1 MVAHLVRLRL
11 TLLANTFRKSV
22 WQAIGFILGALYAL
36 FVVSMAV
43 IGAVA
48 GGGVDAVVA
57 GQVIIVV
64 GALVVLAW
72 WLVPV
77 FAFGVDATLD
87 PQRFVT
93 FGIPRRSLLAGLAAA
108 GLTSIPGA
116 ATLLAGAGVALAWW
130 RTPLVLPFALLGSA
144 LAVAL
149 CVVGSR
155 ALTTALVPLLDSR
168 RSREVLTVAALVPI
182 VMIGPM
188 ISTVAQRFDGGTI
201 DAEEVRA
208 ALASIGGVLAWTP
221 FGAPWAIPAA
231 VHDGAWLLALARL
244 AVAVVALGVAW
255 RVWDVTLARSLV
267 TPPTSTARGG
277 KAKGLGWFD
286 RVPSTSTG
294 AVTARCLTYWFRDP
308 RYSASIAIIPLLPIV
323 LAVAGG
329 GIGGGEGG
337 SRLLLVLAPL
347 TGWILGFVI
356 SADIAYDHTAFALHV
371 ATGVSGRA
379 DRTGRVVALSVLSVP
394 VLAIFLV
401 GSLAVS
407 GRWDL
412 APMLVGLTAG
422 LFGITAGVSSVTSAR
437 LIYPAV
443 KPGDSP
449 LRQPQGAVLPTM
461 IAQGIGFAAVVV
473 LALPVIVTAI
483 LTIAVSPVFGWVTLL
498 LGLAWGVAVCLLGIR
513 YGGRWYDRRTP
524 ELLQQV
530 VAQD

>member
-36 FVVSMAV
+36 FVVVMAV
-43 IGAVA
+43 TGAIA
-48 GGGVDAVVA
+48 GGGVDAQVA
-57 GQVIIVV
+57 GQVIILV

-182 VMIGPM
+182 VMVGPM

-244 AVAVVALGVAW
+244 VVAVVALGVAW
-255 RVWDVTLARSLV
+255 WVWDVTLARSLV
-267 TPPTSTARGG
+267 TPPTSSARGG

-286 RVPSTSTG
+286 HVPSTPTG
-294 AVTARCLTYWFRDP
+294 AVVARCLTYWVRDP

-329 GIGGGEGG
+329 GIGGGGG
-337 SRLLLVLAPL
+337 AGLLLILAPL

-394 VLAIFLV
+394 VLVIFLV
-401 GSLAVS
+401 ASAAVT

-412 APMLVGLTAG
+412 APMLLGLTAG
-422 LFGITAGVSSVTSAR
+422 LYGVTAGVSSVTSAR

-449 LRQPQGAVLPTM
+449 LRQPQGAVMPTM

-473 LALPVIVTAI
+473 LSLPVIVTGI
-483 LTIAVSPVFGWVTLL
+483 LTIVVSPVLGWVTMV
-498 LGLAWGVAVCLLGIR
+498 LGLVWGVVVCLLGIR

>member
-36 FVVSMAV
+36 FIVVMAV

-48 GGGVDAVVA
+48 GGGVDAGLT
-57 GQVIIVV
+57 GQVIIMV

-130 RTPLVLPFALLGSA
+130 RTPWVLPFALVGSA

-182 VMIGPM
+182 VMLGPM
-188 ISTVAQRFDGGTI
+188 ISTIAQRLDGGGI
-201 DAEEVRA
+201 GADEVRA
-208 ALASIGGVLAWTP
+208 AVGSIAGVLAWTP

-244 AVAVVALGVAW
+244 AVSVVTLGVAW
-255 RVWDVTLARSLV
+255 WVWDVTLARSLV

-277 KAKGLGWFD
+277 KGKGLGWFD
-286 RVPSTSTG
+286 RAPSTPTG
-294 AVTARCLTYWFRDP
+294 AVAARCLTYWFRDP

-329 GIGGGEGG
+329 GIGGGEGFG
-337 SRLLLVLAPL
+337 LLLILAPL
-347 TGWILGFVI
+347 TAWILGFSI

-379 DRTGRVVALSVLSVP
+379 DRTGRVLALSVLAVP
-394 VLAIFLV
+394 TLALFLL
-401 GSLAVS
+401 GTLAVA

-412 APMLVGLTAG
+412 APMLLGLTIG
-422 LFGITAGVSSVTSAR
+422 LFGVTVGVSSVTSAR

-449 LRQPQGAVLPTM
+449 LRQPQGAALPTM
-461 IAQGIGFAAVVV
+461 IAQGIGFAVTLV
-473 LALPVIVTAI
+473 LALPVLATMI
-483 LTIAVSPVFGWVTLL
+483 LTLAVSPVFGWVTLA
-498 LGLAWGVAVCLLGIR
+498 LGPVWGVAVCLLGIR
-513 YGGRWYDRRTP
+513 FGGRWYDRRTP

-530 VAQD
+530 VAQA

>member
-22 WQAIGFILGALYAL
+22 WQAIGFILAALYAL
-36 FVVSMAV
+36 LVV
-43 IGAVA
+43 GLAVA
-48 GGGVDAVVA
+48 GAIAGGSVDAELT
-57 GQVIIVV
+57 GQVMISL

-93 FGIPRRSLLAGLAAA
+93 FAIPRRTLLAGLTAA
-108 GLTSIPGA
+108 GLTSVPGA
-116 ATLLAGAGVALAWW
+116 ATLLAAAGVALAWW
-130 RTPLVLPFALLGSA
+130 RTPLVVPFALVGSA

-182 VMIGPM
+182 VLLGPM

-201 DAEEVRA
+201 GAEEVRGA
-208 ALASIGGVLAWTP
+208 VASMAGVLAWTP
-221 FGAPWAIPAA
+221 LGAPWAVPAA
-231 VHDGAWLLALARL
+231 VHDGAWLLALARI

-255 RVWDVTLARSLV
+255 WVWDVTLARSLV
-267 TPPTSTARGG
+267 SPPTSTARGG
-277 KAKGLGWFD
+277 KSKGLGWFD
-286 RVPSTSTG
+286 HAPSTPTG
-294 AVTARCLTYWFRDP
+294 AVAARCLTYWLRDP
-308 RYSASIAIIPLLPIV
+308 RYSASIAVIPLLPIV

-329 GIGGGEGG
+329 GLGADG
-337 SRLLLVLAPL
+337 RDLLLILAPV
-347 TGWILGFVI
+347 TAWILAFSI
-356 SADIAYDHTAFALHV
+356 SADIAFDHTAFALHV

-379 DRTGRVVALSVLSVP
+379 DRTGRVLALSLLAVPTLVVFLLGSV
-394 VLAIFLV
+394 
-401 GSLAVS
+401 AVS

-412 APMLVGLTAG
+412 APMLVGLTAA
-422 LFGITAGVSSVTSAR
+422 LYAVTAGVSSVTSAR

-449 LRQPQGAVLPTM
+449 LRQPQGSVLPTL
-461 IAQGIGFAAVVV
+461 IAQGIGSAAVLVLCLPVVATVV
-473 LALPVIVTAI
+473 LTLV
-483 LTIAVSPVFGWVTLL
+483 LSPVFGWVTLV
-498 LGLAWGVAVCLLGIR
+498 LGLGWGVTVCLLGIKL
-513 YGGRWYDRRTP
+513 GGRWYDRRTP